1 MTEPDY
7 LAVTWCSWY
16 HKCIMKKTTKKSVA
30 KKKSASL
37 MQTVEDTKTALL
49 IVSLL
54 INLFVVCLWVVL
66 RITSAYDEALI
77 SFFLGN

>member
-1 MTEPDY
+1 
-7 LAVTWCSWY
+7 
-16 HKCIMKKTTKKSVA
+16 MKKTTKKSVA